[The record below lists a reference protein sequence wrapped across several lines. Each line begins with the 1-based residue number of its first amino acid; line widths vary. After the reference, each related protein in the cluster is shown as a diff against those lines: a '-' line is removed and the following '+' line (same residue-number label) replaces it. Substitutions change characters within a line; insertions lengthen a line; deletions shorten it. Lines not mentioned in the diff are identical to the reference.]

1 MNLFRICIQI
11 FKTTDRIQGNNMGRQ
26 KNKKQNSF
34 EFSKLIYILNLSF
47 VVIVTGLSFLCVIKS
62 GEWNIIDLSPITVIC
77 TSAFASLSVSSL
89 FYYRKAQ
96 AENVLKISKQ
106 IQNENIEVQNVEVAN
121 LVMNSDFGSNM

>member
-1 MNLFRICIQI
+1 MQKATRYE
-11 FKTTDRIQGNNMGRQ
+11 NNS
-26 KNKKQNSF
+26 KYKI

-62 GEWNIIDLSPITVIC
+62 GEWNIIDLSPISVVL

-96 AENVLKISKQ
+96 AENVLKISRQ
-106 IQNENIEVQNVEVAN
+106 IQNEGIETQNIETVNQ
-121 LVMNSDFGSNM
+121 VMNSEFGSSI

>member
-1 MNLFRICIQI
+1 MFWGKALRY
-11 FKTTDRIQGNNMGRQ
+11 TP
-26 KNKKQNSF
+26 KKKM
-34 EFSKLIYILNLSF
+34 EFSKIIYILNLSF

-62 GEWNIIDLSPITVIC
+62 GEWNIIDLSPISVVL

-121 LVMNSDFGSNM
+121 QVMNSDFNSNM

>member
-1 MNLFRICIQI
+1 MFWGKALRY
-11 FKTTDRIQGNNMGRQ
+11 TP
-26 KNKKQNSF
+26 KKKM
-34 EFSKLIYILNLSF
+34 EFSKIIYILNLSF

-62 GEWNIIDLSPITVIC
+62 GKWNIIDLSPISVVL

-106 IQNENIEVQNVEVAN
+106 IQDENIEVQNVEVAN
-121 LVMNSDFGSNM
+121 QVMNSDFNSSI

>member
-1 MNLFRICIQI
+1 M
-11 FKTTDRIQGNNMGRQ
+11 
-26 KNKKQNSF
+26 
-34 EFSKLIYILNLSF
+34 
-47 VVIVTGLSFLCVIKS
+47 VIVAGLSFLCVIKS
-62 GEWNIIDLSPITVIC
+62 GEWNIIDLSPISVVL

-121 LVMNSDFGSNM
+121 QVMNSDFGSNM